1 MQLFAVFLLKIVLFA
16 GFIAIINGQT
26 QYGNPAKCKE
36 S

>member
-1 MQLFAVFLLKIVLFA
+1 MYLFSVFSSKNVLFA
-16 GFIAIINGQT
+16 RFVAIINGQT